1 VATTLEPGS
10 AAQGTVTADDISNRI
25 DRLPFLPFHFRIGS
39 VLGAGTFFDGFDALT
54 ITTALTMIVATF
66 HLDYRSVGA
75 LLSAASGGQFV
86 GAILFGYL
94 SERFGRKWAFV
105 AALAIF
111 SLCSIGAALAMSVN
125 AIIWARAIQGVGLG
139 AEVPVAA
146 ALFSEFV
153 RGSARGRFVMIYESV
168 FVWGVFLAPVAAL
181 ACITAFGPALGWR
194 MLFAIGGLPIVIA
207 VIAAFRLP
215 ESPRWLASKGRLT
228 EADTTV
234 RAMEDEARRLERPF
248 LPSEPLTVVRERTR
262 LSELFRGIYAKRTF
276 VVWSIFFCS
285 WFISAGFSSW
295 APTLYMKIGGLAA
308 KEAIMLSILTSAIM
322 LVAAYVVAAS
332 IDHVGRVRWFV
343 GGFGITGLGAL
354 LGAIVTG
361 PLGVHTWP
369 ALLVCGSIMGF
380 GTSVT
385 GLAVYLYAPELY
397 PTRMRGWATA
407 TGSSLNRIGAFI
419 APLIVGWIM
428 TEYNSIALVFAM
440 LTVVALFAAIV
451 MWTTGEETKRRALE
465 SLSP

>member
-1 VATTLEPGS
+1 
-10 AAQGTVTADDISNRI
+10 
-25 DRLPFLPFHFRIGS
+25 
-39 VLGAGTFFDGFDALT
+39 
-54 ITTALTMIVATF
+54 
-66 HLDYRSVGA
+66 
-75 LLSAASGGQFV
+75 
-86 GAILFGYL
+86 
-94 SERFGRKWAFV
+94 
-105 AALAIF
+105 
-111 SLCSIGAALAMSVN
+111 
-125 AIIWARAIQGVGLG
+125 
-139 AEVPVAA
+139 
-146 ALFSEFV
+146 
-153 RGSARGRFVMIYESV
+153 
-168 FVWGVFLAPVAAL
+168 
-181 ACITAFGPALGWR
+181 